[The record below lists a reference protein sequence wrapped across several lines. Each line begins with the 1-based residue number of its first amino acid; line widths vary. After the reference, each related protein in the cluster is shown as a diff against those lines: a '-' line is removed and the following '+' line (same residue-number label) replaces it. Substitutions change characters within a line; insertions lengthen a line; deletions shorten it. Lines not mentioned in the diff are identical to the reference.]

1 MKTGLEMR
9 QQKTEPNRTF
19 VTNGYLAWML
29 VGAQKTVAVPPCMHS
44 GFPAKMGEQ
53 MIVTS

>member
-1 MKTGLEMR
+1 MGSEMR
-9 QQKTEPNRTF
+9 RQKTKPNQTF
-19 VTNGYLAWML
+19 ITNGYLVWML
-29 VGAQKTVAVPPCMHS
+29 AGAQTNHGGSSMHAH